1 MRDARLASLQNG
13 IAPRTDLRCN
23 GAKHTQTDHHEG
35 SKGTKTT
42 ESFLYKN
49 AFVNF
54 ETFESS

>member
-13 IAPRTDLRCN
+13 IAPRTDLQRK
-23 GAKHTQTDHHEG
+23 GKYRLTDHHEDMK
-35 SKGTKTT
+35 STKTT

-49 AFVNF
+49 DFVNF